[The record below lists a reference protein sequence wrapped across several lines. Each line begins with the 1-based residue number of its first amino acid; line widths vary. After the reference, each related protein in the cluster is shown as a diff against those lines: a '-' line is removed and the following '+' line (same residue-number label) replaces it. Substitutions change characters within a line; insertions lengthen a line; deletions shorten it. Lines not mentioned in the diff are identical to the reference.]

1 MSRNRRKDRTTRELD
16 KFEQTLAQNEQIAKE
31 AKIKFTALD
40 FEPFE
45 PKTPAQENFVIAY
58 KAQKQNGDD
67 YHIMNAGSPGT
78 GKTYLALQM
87 ALREVIIEKTKQKV
101 IIVRSPVPAR
111 DQGALPGDQS
121 EKDQPYTLPYIS
133 LCDEIF
139 KYKSKNFENLVAR
152 GYVDF
157 RTNGNLRGLTFNDAV
172 IIVDECQNF
181 NFSEL
186 ETIITRVGLNTRI
199 ILCGD
204 SAQTDLVRSKYDLS
218 GFDRMKNLLETVD
231 SCKVIEFGIDDIVR
245 SGFVKEYLI
254 AKYEEETGQKYIPK
268 KERSNVSK
276 NYLEKPALLS

>member
-268 KERSNVSK
+268 KERSNLSK
-276 NYLEKPALLS
+276 NSLEKPALLS